1 MKTSIGPL
9 GPYEQKKDSAMD
21 VPRMIRP
28 IVLSLLML
36 FAADVGWAAD
46 APATDLIRRVQT
58 EAMLHKKSS
67 VVHWGPDPAAY
78 SSWTTHS
85 LRLIPVYTFGTKA
98 GGPQIDLSCYQGQ
111 SSPYRCP
118 ETLRKIYGY
127 QPENSV
133 NPDAEYFDQTNI
145 ADIQRAAFK
154 AGKKNIFLVVFDGMD
169 WQTTRAAAIHAS
181 GRVAYK
187 SGRGSGLHFQDYTAD
202 GTTQYGY
209 MVTSPHNAGS
219 ESDSNR
225 QEVLNPGG
233 IIRSGYNA
241 AKGGATPWA
250 DGPDPKYIIGT
261 DTNEYSEHAYP
272 DSANCASAMCSGVK
286 TYKNA
291 INVDASGHKIATVA
305 HLVQEAGYKVGVVTS
320 VPISHAT
327 PAASY
332 AHNTVR
338 HDFQDLSRD
347 LLGQLSIAHPTKA
360 LQGMDVVI
368 GGGYGYVDRDPTDEK
383 QGDNYTPGLAYISH
397 ETIYKA
403 DRRNGGQYH
412 LAIRTPGSNGSKT
425 LSKAAKRAAKLGTRL
440 LGIYGIGEYEGH
452 LPYQTANGDYEP
464 SPGKKD
470 TAESYTPADLF
481 ENPTL
486 AEMTEAAIT
495 VLSKDSPGLWLMVE
509 AGDVDWAN
517 HDTNLDNSIGA
528 VKSGD
533 AAVRV
538 ITDWVEDH
546 SNWDESLLIV
556 TADHGHYLNI
566 DQPEALVEAQP

>member
-1 MKTSIGPL
+1 MNSIGPHNQTTA
-9 GPYEQKKDSAMD
+9 PAMD
-21 VPRMIRP
+21 VPRMIRQ
-28 IVLSLLML
+28 VALLL
-36 FAADVGWAAD
+36 LTLVAANGIRATDAQAADG
-46 APATDLIRRVQT
+46 IRRIQT
-58 EAMLHKKSS
+58 DAMLHKKSP
-67 VVHWGPDPAAY
+67 VAHWGPDPETY
-78 SSWTTHS
+78 ISWTTHS
-85 LRLIPVYTFGTKA
+85 LRLIPVYTFGSKGA
-98 GGPQIDLSCYQGQ
+98 GPKVDLSGYQGQ
-111 SSPYRCP
+111 ASPYRSP
-118 ETLRKIYGY
+118 EMLKKIYGY

-145 ADIQRAAFK
+145 TDIQREAFK
-154 AGKKNIFLVVFDGMD
+154 AGKKNIFLVIFDGMD

-181 GRVAYK
+181 GRVGYE
-187 SGRGSGLHFQDYTAD
+187 SGRGSGLHFQDYTAG

-219 ESDSNR
+219 KSDSNR

-233 IIRSGYNA
+233 TIRSGYNA
-241 AKGGATPWA
+241 SKGGADPWTPGA
-250 DGPDPKYIIGT
+250 DDKYIIGT
-261 DTNEYSEHAYP
+261 DTNGYSEHAYP
-272 DSANCASAMCSGVK
+272 DSANCGSAMCSGVK

-291 INVDASGHKIATVA
+291 INVDASGQKMATVA
-305 HLVQEAGYKVGVVTS
+305 HDVQEAGYKVGVVTS

-327 PAASY
+327 PASSY

-347 LLGQLSIAHPTKA
+347 MLGQRSVAHPKKA

-368 GGGYGYVDRDPTDEK
+368 GGGYGHVDKDLIDER
-383 QGDNYTPGLAYISH
+383 QGENYTPGLAYISH
-397 ETIYKA
+397 DTIYKA

-412 LAIRTPGSNGSKT
+412 LAIRTPGLNGRET
-425 LSKAAKRAAKLGTRL
+425 LSRAAKRAARRGTRL
-440 LGIYGIGEYEGH
+440 LGIYGVGEYEGH
-452 LPYQTANGDYEP
+452 LPYQTANGDYQP

-486 AEMTEAAIT
+486 ADMTEAAIT
-495 VLSKDSPGLWLMVE
+495 VLSHDSPGMWLMVE

-533 AAVRV
+533 DAVKV
-538 ITDWVEDH
+538 ITDWVEAN

-566 DQPEALVEAQP
+566 DQPEALVELEP